1 MKIILRHIIQFC
13 ETITHL
19 PSHPTQIFY
28 QHKNF
33 FNYIEAEIEQKPVFL
48 VLGKSRNRTV
58 PFKITSEKKA
68 TDFFRVYPDH
78 KFFHFINKEPCKS
91 NFLTPLLVSPK
102 CCPKV
107 QNQNSSRFNMKY
119 AESLFGI

>member
-13 ETITHL
+13 EIITHL
-19 PSHPTQIFY
+19 PSHPTQVFY

-33 FNYIEAEIEQKPVFL
+33 LNCIEAEIEQKPVFL

-68 TDFFRVYPDH
+68 TDFFRVYTNH
-78 KFFHFINKEPCKS
+78 NFFHFIDKKPCKFG
-91 NFLTPLLVSPK
+91 FLTPLLVSHK
-102 CCPKV
+102 CCPKI
-107 QNQNSSRFNMKY
+107 QNQNNMKY
-119 AESLFGI
+119 AESLFSI